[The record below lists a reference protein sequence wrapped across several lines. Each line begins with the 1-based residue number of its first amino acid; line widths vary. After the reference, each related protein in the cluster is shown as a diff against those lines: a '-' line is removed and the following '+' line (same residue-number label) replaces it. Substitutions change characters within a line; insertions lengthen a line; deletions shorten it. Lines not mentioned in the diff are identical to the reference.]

1 MRIKPGELRQPKW
14 VQGGEA
20 AAAGGVEEAM
30 RGWNG
35 AQCCAN
41 ALREFVSGRG
51 EVAQQLLLRLVSEK
65 VSE

>member
-1 MRIKPGELRQPKW
+1 
-14 VQGGEA
+14 
-20 AAAGGVEEAM
+20 M

-51 EVAQQLLLRLVSEK
+51 EVAQQLLLRLMSEK